1 MYIIKYSK
9 KKLKSDH
16 MVWFIC
22 IRHYLFF
29 IIFIAAVVLPSDTTT
44 TNLIIHQ
51 EKNLPLAY
59 AHIFTDTPNTI
70 TKNIGKYQIVFLP
83 YPNIPSVNDNSTKLN
98 FSLLENNTDV
108 YNVFVSLIIKDRNSG
123 NVVEQIPY
131 KFYEF
136 GDITLPYTFQNV
148 SDYIITFQARI
159 NGDPKYEDNPLKANF
174 DISVINPSDIS
185 FIVWTLSLIPIIAVI
200 PGVLIYIFFKK
211 KKWNNETTDV
221 TFSSKRS
228 FNVNRYFRFRGHA

>member
-1 MYIIKYSK
+1 MKIKTDS
-9 KKLKSDH
+9 
-16 MVWFIC
+16 MIWFLC
-22 IRHYLFF
+22 IRHYLFLF
-29 IIFIAAVVLPSDTTT
+29 CIFIAAVFFFLSDNTS
-44 TNLIIHQ
+44 LIIHQ
-51 EKNLPLAY
+51 ERNPLLVY
-59 AHIFTDTPNTI
+59 AHIFSDTENAI
-70 TKNIGKYQIVFLP
+70 TKNIDKYQVVFLP
-83 YPNIPSVNDNSTKLN
+83 FPSVPLPNDNSTKLN

-159 NGDPKYEDNPLKANF
+159 NGDPKYEVNPLKANF
-174 DISVINPSDIS
+174 DISVVNPSEIS
-185 FIVWTLSLIPIIAVI
+185 FIVWILSLIPILAVI
-200 PGVLIYIFFKK
+200 PGILVYIFFKK
-211 KKWNNETTDV
+211 KKWNNESTDI

-228 FNVNRYFRFRGHA
+228 FNVNRYF

>member
-9 KKLKSDH
+9 KKLKPDY
-16 MVWFIC
+16 MVWFSC
-22 IRHYLFF
+22 IGHYLFL
-29 IIFIAAVVLPSDTTT
+29 IIFIAAVVLPSNIT
-44 TNLIIHQ
+44 TNLVIHQ
-51 EKNLPLAY
+51 EKNLLLAY
-59 AHIFTDTPNTI
+59 AHIFTDTPNTV

-83 YPNIPSVNDNSTKLN
+83 YPNNPSVNDNSTRLN

-108 YNVFVSLIIKDRNSG
+108 YNVFVSLIIKDRNSE

-148 SDYIITFQARI
+148 SDYIITFQAKI
-159 NGDPKYEDNPLKANF
+159 TGDPKYEINPLKANF

-185 FIVWTLSLIPIIAVI
+185 FIVWILSFIPIVAVI
-200 PGVLIYIFFKK
+200 PGILIYIFFKK
-211 KKWNNETTDV
+211 KKWNNESTDV
-221 TFSSKRS
+221 TT
-228 FNVNRYFRFRGHA
+228 

>member
-1 MYIIKYSK
+1 
-9 KKLKSDH
+9 
-16 MVWFIC
+16 MVC
-22 IRHYLFF
+22 LLLLPYLFF
-29 IIFIAAVVLPSDTTT
+29 IFYIFIAAVILCDT
-44 TNLIIHQ
+44 NAIIHQ
-51 EKNLPLAY
+51 EKYLLVY
-59 AHIFTDTPNTI
+59 AHIFTDTDTQSTAV
-70 TKNIGKYQIVFLP
+70 TKNIDNYQIDFLP
-83 YPNIPSVNDNSTKLN
+83 VPNILSVNDNSTKLN

-123 NVVEQIPY
+123 NIVEQIPY